1 MVDTG
6 AEALKQL
13 DEDSLDY
20 TAKELEARLIA
31 GRIRQLV
38 SQGQGI
44 LVWDKS
50 RGAYRRARYGDVVIL
65 LRSMTGWSEVFVNVL
80 MNEGIPLCP
89 DQDRIFQHG

>member
-1 MVDTG
+1 MDTG
-6 AEALKQL
+6 ADTLRQL

-38 SQGQGI
+38 SEDQGI

-50 RGAYRRARYGDVVIL
+50 RGGYRRARYGDNGYPSQKHERMVRGVCKCAD
-65 LRSMTGWSEVFVNVL
+65 E
-80 MNEGIPLCP
+80 
-89 DQDRIFQHG
+89 